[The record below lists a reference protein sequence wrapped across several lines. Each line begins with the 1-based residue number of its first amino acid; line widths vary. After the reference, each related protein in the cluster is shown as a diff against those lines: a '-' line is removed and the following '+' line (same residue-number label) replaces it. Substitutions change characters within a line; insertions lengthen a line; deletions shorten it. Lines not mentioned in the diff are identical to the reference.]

1 MSTRAFDRIKAG
13 LDDAIA
19 HAAGDSSRA
28 RLRAG
33 PPQEIDVVAVRA
45 KLGLTQAE
53 FARLCGVS
61 VATLRNWEQGRRR
74 PAGPS
79 RALLFLVDAEP
90 RAALR
95 AIQRHA
101 A

>member
-13 LDDAIA
+13 LQDALA
-19 HAAGDSSRA
+19 HAGGESSRA
-28 RLRAG
+28 RLRRPRRA
-33 PPQEIDVVAVRA
+33 EIDVAAVRT
-45 KLGLTQAE
+45 KLGLTQPA
-53 FARLCGVS
+53 FAQLCGVS

-74 PAGPS
+74 PTGPS

-95 AIQRHA
+95 AMQRHA